1 MAVGLKVGIP
11 EKIHLHKNLIAD
23 HRTSPK
29 QKFRLLPVNTKS
41 AMTVNGP
48 PLGSDGVHNPACKS
62 HSAKNFWFLHPELR
76 EKKRLKGKEVEKKQ
90 RSDQS
95 DWEISTR

>member
-1 MAVGLKVGIP
+1 
-11 EKIHLHKNLIAD
+11 
-23 HRTSPK
+23 
-29 QKFRLLPVNTKS
+29 
-41 AMTVNGP
+41 MTANGP

-95 DWEISTR
+95 D